1 MTNREKNSIIDK
13 LNKARPVGQAV
24 KTLASHAENMGSIP
38 VRVTNEKRTLFVGV
52 LFFVDVI
59 PSGSTHPENL
69 RFSGYGFAFAARRSA
84 SLFARRRAS
93 KYSPLAKFP
102 YGLRTKRIRTPHSPS
117 AFVSHIVGSVHSPR
131 SARNAGHRFTKN
143 SYQPFFPRSPYLF
156 GARDTISTNYTCCA
170 LCTFHLLASQYTAFA
185 ICTKKQHTD
194 APLLW

>member
-1 MTNREKNSIIDK
+1 MQRW
-13 LNKARPVGQAV
+13 LVGQAV

-38 VRVTNEKRTLFVGV
+38 VRVTNEKRTLLVGV

-102 YGLRTKRIRTPHSPS
+102 Y
-117 AFVSHIVGSVHSPR
+117 
-131 SARNAGHRFTKN
+131 
-143 SYQPFFPRSPYLF
+143 LF
-156 GARDTISTNYTCCA
+156 AARDIICANYTF
-170 LCTFHLLASQYTAFA
+170 CTDCKHHLLAWQYTDSGGMHQNVSYRSKFPYVPHKTHPQTAFPVRFCA
-185 ICTKKQHTD
+185 AYHRLGFTAWKQYTRLD
-194 APLLW
+194 LLATRDIASRKTVTNCFSLALIQKSR